1 MNLKVL
7 EKLKLY
13 RGATSVIELDFTGF
27 TFENN
32 SYCQLTIKKKYND
45 DIVFQHDFDKPIK
58 YYVTFKDEFTASLD
72 DDKYKYD
79 IMYMLDDERYP
90 QCLISDIIIDEVV
103 NNYKGEFNAEAVQ
116 ITEVLEEGAEIT
128 QSIKVTTSNV
138 IIASSN
144 LQERTITPTKEKQV
158 ILADDG
164 FDGISKVVVEA
175 IPNQYVI
182 PNLQEK
188 EARVTAPTN
197 IFVHPDEEYD
207 GLAFVNVIASVDTE
221 TKEVTPSKEVQN
233 ISRSDGKYIDSVTV
247 NAIPDNYIEPSGELE
262 ITENGSYDVTDKAS
276 VKVETSGADLSEYFG
291 DTIEKA
297 GTGTGSLPWVDL
309 VKKLPPITNNG
320 DMAYLFNN
328 FKGTE
333 LGLSSLDF
341 TKATTMQGMF
351 YNCSNI
357 SNLDLKNFDTSNVT
371 TMASMFNGCQSIET
385 LDVSSFNTKKV
396 KSMSNMFNTF
406 ISNIGKSGILKNI
419 IFGENFDTGLV
430 TSMSYM
436 FRDYMG
442 ETIDVA
448 NFNTENVTNM
458 DYMFYGCK
466 KLKELNINDWDVGKV
481 TAMNSMFNNCSGL
494 TSLDLSK
501 WNTSSLKSIG
511 STFSQCFELTDLDIS
526 GWDFSNVVGANSYGD
541 VSSFFTLCQ
550 KLTNLSFG
558 KNLGKGYTT
567 TTANQNYHKL
577 LLSSCKLLTHDSLM
591 SVING
596 LYDLNLTYDV
606 ANGGTLRPQSLVLGA
621 DNIAKLSE
629 EELAICTT
637 KGWTVS

>member
-144 LQERTITPTKEKQV
+144 LQERTVTPTKEEQV
-158 ILADDG
+158 VLAEDG
-164 FDGISKVVVEA
+164 FDGMSKVVVEA

-188 EARVTAPTN
+188 ETRITAPTN

-207 GLAFVNVIASVDTE
+207 GLSFVNVIASVDTE
-221 TKEVTPSKEVQN
+221 TKEVTPSKEVQTIN
-233 ISRSDGKYIDSVTV
+233 RSDGKYIDSVTV
-247 NAIPDNYIEPSGELE
+247 NAIPDEYIIPSGEME

-276 VKVETSGADLSEYFG
+276 VEVATSGADLSEYFAE
-291 DTIEKA
+291 TISGTNSSSKTGWQEALLKLPA
-297 GTGTGSLPWVDL
+297 FKVTGT
-309 VKKLPPITNNG
+309 TC
-320 DMAYLFNN
+320 AY
-328 FKGTE
+328 
-333 LGLSSLDF
+333 
-341 TKATTMQGMF
+341 MF
-351 YNCSNI
+351 YNYKGIELDVSNFDTKDI
-357 SNLDLKNFDTSNVT
+357 TSMGYMFYGCENLANLDVSNFDTSNVTSMVSMFYGCKGLTNLDVNNFDTSNVT
-371 TMASMFNGCQSIET
+371 TMRE
-385 LDVSSFNTKKV
+385 
-396 KSMSNMFNTF
+396 
-406 ISNIGKSGILKNI
+406 
-419 IFGENFDTGLV
+419 
-430 TSMSYM
+430 M
-436 FRDYMG
+436 FRSC
-442 ETIDVA
+442 T
-448 NFNTENVTNM
+448 
-458 DYMFYGCK
+458 
-466 KLKELNINDWDVGKV
+466 
-481 TAMNSMFNNCSGL
+481 
-494 TSLDLSK
+494 
-501 WNTSSLKSIG
+501 
-511 STFSQCFELTDLDIS
+511 
-526 GWDFSNVVGANSYGD
+526 
-541 VSSFFTLCQ
+541 
-550 KLTNLSFG
+550 KLTNLDINNFDTSKVTDMSNMIWDCSKLTSLNLSNFDTKLLKYANNMLGYCSNLVTLDISSFDFQSCISVENMFNFSNQLTNLTFG
-558 KNLGKGYTT
+558 INLGKGYTQKT
-567 TTANQNYHKL
+567 TNYSSYKL
-577 LLSSCKLLTHDSLM
+577 DLSRNYGNLTHNSLM
-591 SVING
+591 DVINK

-606 ANGGTLRPQSLVLGA
+606 ANGGTLYTQSLVLGA
-621 DNIAKLSE
+621 DNMAKLTE
-629 EELAICTT
+629 EEIAIATA